1 MTLRL
6 VNEYTS
12 QNLGDAVIYETLAQ
26 LAGPLGA
33 ATTLTVNNRR
43 HVRGVVS
50 QADIPL
56 RASDVHVS
64 VGGDIFNNAKPLLPT
79 RRFMQN
85 LYVLAK
91 PPADRTF
98 LFGQSIPHSC
108 RGLPLHLLARVLRR
122 LSSVTVRD
130 IDSFDRL
137 RSLGVRASLSYDIA
151 LGYTPAA
158 TCHAAGAALFSRAGI
173 DPSRAVLMSVRAFDS
188 MYPHDNHRFVAQM
201 AALAQR
207 LLDRGH
213 LPVILMQSLAQGADN
228 DHAVAAKLQQVVP
241 GLGLMDPFDAED
253 LHHPIDSLVG
263 ALALSRA
270 VVAVRFHTAV
280 LRLLGGRIPYNLPYS
295 AKGADLGQR
304 LDLPGTPLQHLDID
318 LAVAGI
324 ESSIDRVYDIRPL
337 RTDVSQQFAAALAHA
352 LGVQPAAALRGEE
365 FAIR

>member
-33 ATTLTVNNRR
+33 ATTLPVHERQ

-50 QADIPL
+50 QADAPRHARDI
-56 RASDVHVS
+56 HVS

-85 LYVLAK
+85 LYALAK
-91 PPADRTF
+91 PPAARTF

-108 RGLPLHLLARVLRR
+108 RGLPLHLLAQVLRR

-130 IDSFDRL
+130 IDSFERL
-137 RSLGVRASLSYDIA
+137 RSLGVKASLSYDIA
-151 LGYTPAA
+151 LGYTPAP
-158 TCHAAGAALFSRAGI
+158 TCRAAGLALFSRAGI
-173 DPSRAVLMSVRAFDS
+173 DPSRAVLISVRAFDS
-188 MYPHDNHRFVAQM
+188 MYPHDNHQFVVRM
-201 AALAQR
+201 AALAQK

-213 LPVILMQSLAQGADN
+213 LPVILMQSLAHGADN

-241 GLGLMDPFDAED
+241 GLGLLDPFDAADEY
-253 LHHPIDSLVG
+253 HPIDSLVG
-263 ALALSRA
+263 ALALSGA
-270 VVAVRFHTAV
+270 AVAVRFHTAV
-280 LRLLGGRIPYNLPYS
+280 LRLLSGRVPYNLPYS

-304 LDLPGTPLQHLDID
+304 LALPGTALQHLDID

-324 ESSIDRVYDIRPL
+324 ESSMDRGYDIGPL
-337 RTDVSQQFAAALAHA
+337 RADVSQRFAAALAQA
-352 LGVQPAAALRGEE
+352 LGGQPMPQRLGDK